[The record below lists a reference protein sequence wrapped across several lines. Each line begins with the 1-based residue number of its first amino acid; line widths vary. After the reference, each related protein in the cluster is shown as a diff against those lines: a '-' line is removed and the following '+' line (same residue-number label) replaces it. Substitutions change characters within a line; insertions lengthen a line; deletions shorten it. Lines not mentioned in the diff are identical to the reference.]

1 MGATPTAEYPFWN
14 ELASVRGVSTS
25 AQPTA
30 DQRADI
36 KRVGDIEVEAG
47 PHGYAV
53 TIRLTAAAPDLEWS
67 KLFRTMS
74 GATLVPP
81 ARGGTIRDATIE
93 ILVRNEEQMS
103 ASVKHAEQALADAN
117 RAYNDEV
124 LPRRERHRRLR
135 DDAGGHD
142 QDGLDAMARAAN
154 AL

>member
-1 MGATPTAEYPFWN
+1 LDVPE
-14 ELASVRGVSTS
+14 TS
-25 AQPTA
+25 EPTA
-30 DQRADI
+30 DERAAVE
-36 KRVGDIEVEAG
+36 RVGDIEVE
-47 PHGYAV
+47 PRPEGYSV
-53 TIRLTAAAPDLEWS
+53 TIRLNAAPPDAEWV
-67 KLFRTMS
+67 KLFEHPPVL
-74 GATLVPP
+74 TLVPP
-81 ARGGTIRDATIE
+81 ARRPMISDAAIE